1 MGSAFRLSYP
11 TVRLLASI
19 LVGLVLAGP
28 TRAAAGEA
36 EALVRRIEARHGTP
50 GDMTARFTQTYRSGV
65 LGRELVERGK
75 LSVKR
80 PGRMLWEYE
89 EPEKKVFVSD
99 GKTFYFY
106 VPADRQV
113 VVRDQAGD
121 RRAPALLLSGEGNI
135 LDQFEVSLEAAPP
148 GRQLLRLLPREPDPE
163 IEVVLVEVD
172 GRLRFRRIEVVDAQG
187 NLSRFTFEKIEEDVG
202 LSDRIFH
209 FEIPPGVDVITG

>member
-11 TVRLLASI
+11 TVRLVTAI
-19 LVGLVLAGP
+19 LVGCVLAAP
-28 TRAAAGEA
+28 TRGPAGEA
-36 EALVRRIEARHGTP
+36 QALMRKIEARHATA

-89 EPEKKVFVSD
+89 EPEKKVFVAD
-99 GKTFYFY
+99 GRTFYFY

-121 RRAPALLLSGEGNI
+121 RRAPALLLSGEGTI
-135 LDQFEVSLEAAPP
+135 LDQFEVSLETAPP
-148 GRQLLRLLPREPDPE
+148 GRQRLRLVPREPDPE

-172 GRLRFRRIEVVDAQG
+172 SALRFRRIEVVDAQG
-187 NLSRFTFEKIEEDVG
+187 NLSRFSFEEIEEDVG

-209 FEIPPGVDVITG
+209 FQIPPGVDVITG